1 MFTAIVLIATAA
13 ILAACAYW
21 FVRSFRAATGTTWQR
36 LLAASKDS
44 ATILW
49 SYIVGAVGTL
59 ITWSST
65 AADALN
71 LPEVNSFLTTYV
83 APYPKALG
91 AIVAGIAL
99 VTIVARLRTLVSS
112 ASSA

>member
-1 MFTAIVLIATAA
+1 MFTVLVLIATAA
-13 ILAACAYW
+13 TFAACATW
-21 FVRSFRAATGTTWQR
+21 FVRSYRAATGTTWQR
-36 LLAASKDS
+36 LLVASKDS

-49 SYIVGAVGTL
+49 GYIVGTVGTL

-99 VTIVARLRTLVSS
+99 VTIVARLRSLVSPPV
-112 ASSA
+112 

>member
-1 MFTAIVLIATAA
+1 MFTLLVLIATAA
-13 ILAACAYW
+13 IFAACATW
-21 FVRSFRAATGTTWQR
+21 FVRSYRAATGTTWQR
-36 LLAASKDS
+36 LLVASKDS

-49 SYIVGAVGTL
+49 SYIVGVVGTL

-91 AIVAGIAL
+91 AIVAGIAV
-99 VTIVARLRTLVSS
+99 VTIVARLRSLVPRPSV
-112 ASSA
+112 

>member
-1 MFTAIVLIATAA
+1 M
-13 ILAACAYW
+13 
-21 FVRSFRAATGTTWQR
+21 
-36 LLAASKDS
+36 
-44 ATILW
+44 
-49 SYIVGAVGTL
+49 VGVVGTL

-91 AIVAGIAL
+91 AIVAGIAV
-99 VTIVARLRTLVSS
+99 VTIVARLRSLVRRPSV
-112 ASSA
+112 